1 MISLSGQSITF
12 TSEQIGQI
20 RQVYNL
26 ISNIRLSI
34 NQRISWLYILINQ
47 NMIQMN
53 TRWRVQLNK
62 MKYVLNSLQSGVVNA
77 AAVQLN
83 ITEKIMLVNLVQN
96 FSLLQG

>member
-1 MISLSGQSITF
+1 
-12 TSEQIGQI
+12 
-20 RQVYNL
+20 
-26 ISNIRLSI
+26 
-34 NQRISWLYILINQ
+34 
-47 NMIQMN
+47 MIQMN

-83 ITEKIMLVNLVQN
+83 NTEKKMLVNLVQN